1 MENKLRSPIC
11 TVLGHVDHGK
21 STLLDYIRG
30 TTIVNS
36 EPGAITQAIGA
47 SIVPLN
53 TIIKICGKL
62 ISTKYPLKLK
72 IPGLLF
78 IDTPGH
84 EAFTNLRKRGGSLA
98 DLSILVIDI
107 LEGPKQQTL
116 EALNILKKDK
126 TPFVVAA
133 NKIDRIDG
141 FKDYSDDLLENLNRQ
156 SYSTQELLE
165 KKIYEIVGW
174 LNENNMNAERFDR
187 VTDFTKEVA
196 VVPISSKTGHG
207 VPELLI
213 ILMALA
219 QKYLSN
225 NLILNEAQARGTIL
239 EVKRVKG
246 DMIAADVILYDG
258 CLKVGDEIIFGA
270 LDGPKTTVVRGLFMP
285 APLNEMRDEKAEF
298 IPVKEVSAAIGV
310 RVIGKDLEF
319 AVAGMPLA
327 TYNSDE
333 QKKEIEKEI
342 NQILKD
348 FFIDSS
354 NEGIVVKVDSLGSLD
369 ALLYILRKENVPI
382 KKASV
387 GMISKRDIID
397 ASSNDKPENK
407 IILAFNVT
415 LPKEL
420 EKDVKDS
427 GVIVIEDRIIY
438 HLIDRLLELQK
449 EIREREEMKI
459 LQELASPFKIKVL
472 KGYVFRQSNPAIFG
486 VQVLGGRV
494 RPGRVV
500 MRDDGKVVG
509 VIKGIQKDRQS
520 VAEATRNENVAISM
534 TNAII
539 GRHFFEEDI
548 LYSDISESNF
558 KKLKDFKKYLTE
570 DEIEIL
576 REIAE
581 IKRKENPMWGI

>member
-1 MENKLRSPIC
+1 MEPKLRSPIC
-11 TVLGHVDHGK
+11 TVMGHVDHGK

-47 SIVPLN
+47 SIVPLE
-53 TIIKICGKL
+53 TIMKICGNL
-62 ISTKYPLKLK
+62 LNTKYPLKLK

-84 EAFTNLRKRGGSLA
+84 EAFTNLRKRGGSLS
-98 DLSILVIDI
+98 DLSILVIDV

-133 NKIDRIDG
+133 NKIDRIEG
-141 FKDYSDDLLENLNRQ
+141 FKEFSDDLIDNINRQ
-156 SYSTQELLE
+156 SYATQELIE

-174 LNENNMNAERFDR
+174 LNENNLNAERFDR
-187 VTDFTKEVA
+187 VTDFTKEIA

-219 QKYLSN
+219 QKYLTN
-225 NLILNEAQARGTIL
+225 NLLLNETQARGTIL

-246 DMIAADVILYDG
+246 DLIAADVILYDG
-258 CLKVGDEIIFGA
+258 SLKVGDEIVFGA
-270 LDGPKTTVVRGLFMP
+270 LEGPKTTTVRGLFMP

-310 RVIGKDLEF
+310 RVIAKDLEF
-319 AVAGMPLA
+319 AVAGMPIA
-327 TYNSDE
+327 TFQNDE
-333 QKKEIEKEI
+333 QKSIVEKEI
-342 NQILKD
+342 NQILSD
-348 FFIDSS
+348 FFVDSS
-354 NEGIVVKVDSLGSLD
+354 NEGVVVKVDSLGSLD
-369 ALLYILRKENVPI
+369 ALLYILKKENIPI

-407 IILAFNVT
+407 IIIAFNVSM
-415 LPKEL
+415 PKEL
-420 EKDVKDS
+420 EKDVKDAN
-427 GVIVIEDRIIY
+427 ITVIEDRIIY

-449 EIREREEMKI
+449 EIKEREEMRI
-459 LQELASPFKIKVL
+459 LQELSSPFKIKVL
-472 KGYVFRQSNPAIFG
+472 KGYIFRQSNPAIFG
-486 VQVLGGRV
+486 VQVLGGKV
-494 RPGRVV
+494 KPGRVV
-500 MRDDGKVVG
+500 MRDDGKVIG
-509 VIKGIQKDRQS
+509 VIKGIQKEKQS
-520 VAEATRNENVAISM
+520 VAEALRNESVAISL
-534 TNAII
+534 TNAIA

-548 LYSDISESNF
+548 LYSDISENNF

>member
-1 MENKLRSPIC
+1 MEPKLRSPIC
-11 TVLGHVDHGK
+11 TVMGHVDHGK

-47 SIVPLN
+47 SIVPLE
-53 TIIKICGKL
+53 TIMKICGNL
-62 ISTKYPLKLK
+62 LNTKYPLKLK

-84 EAFTNLRKRGGSLA
+84 EAFTNLRKRGGSLS

-133 NKIDRIDG
+133 NKIDRIEG
-141 FKDYSDDLLENLNRQ
+141 FKEFSDDLIDNINRQ
-156 SYSTQELLE
+156 SYATQELIE

-174 LNENNMNAERFDR
+174 LNENNLNAERFDR
-187 VTDFTKEVA
+187 VTDFTKEIA

-219 QKYLSN
+219 QKYLTN
-225 NLILNEAQARGTIL
+225 NLLLNETQARGTIL

-246 DMIAADVILYDG
+246 DLIAADVILYDG
-258 CLKVGDEIIFGA
+258 SLKVGDEIVFGA
-270 LDGPKTTVVRGLFMP
+270 LEGPKTTTVRGLFMP

-310 RVIGKDLEF
+310 RVIAKDLEF
-319 AVAGMPLA
+319 AVAGMPIA
-327 TYNSDE
+327 TFQNDE
-333 QKKEIEKEI
+333 QKSIVEKEI
-342 NQILKD
+342 NQILSD
-348 FFIDSS
+348 FFVDSS
-354 NEGIVVKVDSLGSLD
+354 NEGVVVKVDSLGSLD
-369 ALLYILRKENVPI
+369 ALLYILKKENIPI

-407 IILAFNVT
+407 IIIAFNVSM
-415 LPKEL
+415 PKEL
-420 EKDVKDS
+420 EKDVKDAN
-427 GVIVIEDRIIY
+427 ITVIEDRIIY

-449 EIREREEMKI
+449 EIKEREEMRI
-459 LQELASPFKIKVL
+459 LQELSSPFKIKVL
-472 KGYVFRQSNPAIFG
+472 KGYIFRQSNPAIFG
-486 VQVLGGRV
+486 VQVLGGKV
-494 RPGRVV
+494 KPGRVV
-500 MRDDGKVVG
+500 MRDDGKVIG
-509 VIKGIQKDRQS
+509 VIKGIQKEKQS
-520 VAEATRNENVAISM
+520 VAEALRNESVAISL
-534 TNAII
+534 TNAIA

-548 LYSDISESNF
+548 LYSDISENNF

>member
-1 MENKLRSPIC
+1 MEPKLRSPIC
-11 TVLGHVDHGK
+11 TVMGHVDHGK

-47 SIVPLN
+47 SIVPLE
-53 TIIKICGKL
+53 TIMKICGNL
-62 ISTKYPLKLK
+62 LNTKYPLKLK

-84 EAFTNLRKRGGSLA
+84 EAFTNLRKRGGSLS

-141 FKDYSDDLLENLNRQ
+141 FKEYSDDLIENINRQ
-156 SYSTQELLE
+156 SYATQELIE

-174 LNENNMNAERFDR
+174 LNENNLNAERFDR
-187 VTDFTKEVA
+187 VTDFTKEIA

-219 QKYLSN
+219 QKYLTN
-225 NLILNEAQARGTIL
+225 NLLLNETQARGTIL
-239 EVKRVKG
+239 EIKRVKG
-246 DMIAADVILYDG
+246 DLIAADVILYDG
-258 CLKVGDEIIFGA
+258 SLKVGDEIVFGA
-270 LDGPKTTVVRGLFMP
+270 LDGPKTTTVRGLFMP
-285 APLNEMRDEKAEF
+285 SPLNEMRDEKAEF

-310 RVIGKDLEF
+310 RVIAKDLEF
-319 AVAGMPLA
+319 AVAGMPIA
-327 TYNSDE
+327 TFQNDE
-333 QKKEIEKEI
+333 QKSIVEKEI
-342 NQILKD
+342 NQILSD
-348 FFIDSS
+348 FFVDSS
-354 NEGIVVKVDSLGSLD
+354 NEGVVVKVDSLGSLD
-369 ALLYILRKENVPI
+369 ALLYILKKENIPI

-407 IILAFNVT
+407 IIIAFNVSM
-415 LPKEL
+415 PKEL
-420 EKDVKDS
+420 EKDVKDAN
-427 GVIVIEDRIIY
+427 ITVIEDRIIY

-449 EIREREEMKI
+449 EIKEREEMKI
-459 LQELASPFKIKVL
+459 LQDLSSPFKIKVL
-472 KGYVFRQSNPAIFG
+472 KGYIFRQSNPAIFG
-486 VQVLGGRV
+486 VQVLGGKV
-494 RPGRVV
+494 KPGRVV
-500 MRDDGKVVG
+500 MRDDGKVIG
-509 VIKGIQKDRQS
+509 VIKGIQKEKQS
-520 VAEATRNENVAISM
+520 VAEALRNESVAISL
-534 TNAII
+534 TNAIA

-548 LYSDISESNF
+548 LYSDISENNF